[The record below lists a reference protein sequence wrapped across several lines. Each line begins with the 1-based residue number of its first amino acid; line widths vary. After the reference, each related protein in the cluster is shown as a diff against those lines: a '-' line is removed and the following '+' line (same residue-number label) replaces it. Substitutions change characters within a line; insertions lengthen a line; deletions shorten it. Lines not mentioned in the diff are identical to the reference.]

1 MVASSTTAVYDRNM
15 AELAE
20 KAKPAETMTGPDSRQ
35 LDDLELAAWRGML
48 FAYRNMTTAIDERLV
63 CEHALAL
70 SSYEVLLLLSRAP
83 DNSIRMGTLAD
94 ELLLSRSGLTR
105 LVDRLAARGYVERHT
120 CPSDRRGTFA
130 RLTEA
135 GHVAFDAARPTN
147 LAGIREQ
154 FVSGLDSDDLEDLAR
169 IGDKPEAGPPMG
181 DDSATCG

>member
-1 MVASSTTAVYDRNM
+1 M
-15 AELAE
+15 AKLAE
-20 KAKPAETMTGPDSRQ
+20 KPQKADSRQ

-48 FAYRNMTTAIDERLV
+48 FAYRNMTAAIDERLER
-63 CEHALAL
+63 EHALAL

-83 DNSIRMGTLAD
+83 DYSIRMGTLAD

-135 GHVAFDAARPTN
+135 GHDAFNAARPTN

-154 FVSGLDSDDLEDLAR
+154 FVSRLDADDLEDLAR
-169 IGDKPEAGPPMG
+169 VWDKLDAGGDPS
-181 DDSATCG
+181 DDGSATCG